1 MTDLEIHIETQIL
14 LLKEYKD
21 VPEYDEEVPFD
32 ENLIQKIVDWI
43 YTKLPPHYD
52 LVVLDLAA
60 DIYDQLLKEKHSQT
74 SMLLNNTKQCLKVF
88 PINFFIIKNN
98 EFTLVFFEIEHFLN
112 RLSYFF

>member
-43 YTKLPPHYD
+43 YTKITTHYD

-60 DIYDQLLKEKHSQT
+60 DIYDQLLKGKTLSDINVVEQYQT
-74 SMLLNNTKQCLKVF
+74 MFESF
-88 PINFFIIKNN
+88 P
-98 EFTLVFFEIEHFLN
+98 
-112 RLSYFF
+112 Y